1 MSNDD
6 SILQE
11 EVIVHSL
18 RFEYI
23 ELNKLLKIEGLVSSG
38 AEAKLSSDDG
48 MVIVNGQV
56 ETRRRKNLY
65 AGDIVEFLESRIQVV
80 EQ

>member
-38 AEAKLSSDDG
+38 AEAKLSIDDG

-80 EQ
+80 E